1 MCIPERYSKECAKMM
16 EDSANKGFPI
26 ACISGRDRYECIE
39 RVGKK
44 EADIVAV
51 DPEDMYLAAKNK
63 LAEKAGYNVVEQ
75 VSRVPRKLNLSFDFT
90 SIKDP
95 YLMLILL

>member
-16 EDSANKGFPI
+16 EDSADKGFPI

-51 DPEDMYLAAKNK
+51 DPEDMYLAAKNQ

-75 VSRVPRKLNLSFDFT
+75 ASRVSRITN
-90 SIKDP
+90 
-95 YLMLILL
+95 

>member
-1 MCIPERYSKECAKMM
+1 MI
-16 EDSANKGFPI
+16 EDSASKGYPI
-26 ACISGRDRYECIE
+26 SCISGRDRYDCIE

-75 VSRVPRKLNLSFDFT
+75 VISDLRYLKIRFLINVIEFIDTHKKFKNIIYKIRKKLS
-90 SIKDP
+90 
-95 YLMLILL
+95 